1 MKSNKLLVRTG
12 VLHWEEKKK
21 NLLPNK
27 HRLTADRWSESL
39 TCKLEKL
46 RFGKGCLK
54 ITSKHQSFPFLGWCF
69 SGPDFNIFTGYCT
82 EKVLQASAL
91 LARKG

>member
-1 MKSNKLLVRTG
+1 MG
-12 VLHWEEKKK
+12 EK

-27 HRLTADRWSESL
+27 HQLTADRWSESL

-54 ITSKHQSFPFLGWCF
+54 ITSKHQSFPLSMLVFFWAR
-69 SGPDFNIFTGYCT
+69 
-82 EKVLQASAL
+82 LQYFHRL
-91 LARKG
+91 LHGKGVAGLRIAGKETLRNTSNDL